1 MPADRQ
7 PLILDPF
14 HRMLYDEL
22 VEIITGRH
30 EALANGSAASFEEYR
45 SQVGYLS
52 ALKDVMERCREI
64 ERRKFGETGHA
75 D

>member
-1 MPADRQ
+1 MLERQ

-14 HRMLYDEL
+14 HKMLHDEL
-22 VEIITGRH
+22 IDIIEGRH
-30 EALANGSAASFEEYR
+30 EALANGSAASFEEYK

-52 ALKDVMERCREI
+52 ALKDVLQRCLEI